1 MRFLILFIC
10 ILLTSCMP
18 STVVELKSEAT
29 EKTFITENSYQAV
42 YRDLKNYLN
51 MCIPGG
57 FLAAV
62 FRVEGNIYNELR
74 EAELTVRHN
83 NMGDKSVMVHI
94 ELKAINDKTQ
104 VTSYSAPIGIWK
116 NYSDTIENHV
126 KKGNTE
132 CGF

>member
-10 ILLTSCMP
+10 ILLASCMP
-18 STVVELKSEAT
+18 STVVELKSEAR
-29 EKTFITENSYQAV
+29 KKAFITEKSYQAV
-42 YRDLKNYLN
+42 YRGLKNYLN

-57 FLAAV
+57 FLASS

-74 EAELTVRHN
+74 EAELTVRNN

-126 KKGNTE
+126 KTGNTE
-132 CGF
+132 CGI